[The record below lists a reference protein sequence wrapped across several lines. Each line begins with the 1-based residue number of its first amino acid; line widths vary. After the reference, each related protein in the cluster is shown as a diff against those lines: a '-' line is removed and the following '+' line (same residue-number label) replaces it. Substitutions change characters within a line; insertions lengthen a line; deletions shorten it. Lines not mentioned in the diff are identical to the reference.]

1 MINRKVITG
10 LIILIAG
17 ICGLSLAAVPEKSDS
32 KDMEM
37 SHEAALQRNL
47 STFNDIVKQLDMNYV
62 DSLRPSES
70 LRTAIEALLGTI
82 DPYTEYYSSE
92 DQEKLQRMTTGE
104 YGGIGS
110 YIMQRDGSAYISQP
124 MEGAPAAVAG
134 LRAGD
139 RILRV
144 DTVDVSGKGSDDV
157 TKLLRGQPGTVVNV
171 TVGRPYSA
179 DSIVSVRIE
188 RAKLQEPSVPYYAVK
203 GKTGYLRLTSF
214 LMSSPEEVRKVLE
227 EFKDKGIQNIVLDL
241 RGNGGGLI
249 ESAVE
254 ILSNFVPKGTEVV
267 RTRYRDSSK
276 EKVYKTKHDPVFNDI
291 PMAVL
296 IDGGTASASEITAGA
311 LQDLDRAI
319 LVGSRSFGKGLVQN
333 TIPLPYSGVLKV
345 TVAKYYIPSGR
356 LVQAVDYS
364 HRNADGSVGRVPD
377 SLTNVYHTLHGRE
390 VRDGGGLKPDTLID
404 WGAPNRLVY
413 NAVADNWVFDYATR
427 YAAEHPEIVP
437 ADEFAITD
445 EIYDDFKKSIDPE
458 KFKYDK
464 VCEEMLKRLRETA
477 KAEGYMNPETEAQ
490 LDTLAKMLT
499 HNLDKDLDTH
509 RKEISVYLGSEIV
522 GRYYYDRGRMAYELL
537 DDKAFAD
544 AVSIMENPALYNSI
558 LGHKAINEGKKSGKR

>member
-188 RAKLQEPSVPYYAVK
+188 RAKLQEPSVPYYTVK

-276 EKVYKTKHDPVFNDI
+276 EKVYKTKHDPVFKDI

>member
-188 RAKLQEPSVPYYAVK
+188 RAKLQEPSVPYYTVK

>member
-17 ICGLSLAAVPEKSDS
+17 ICGLSLAAVPEKSGS

-188 RAKLQEPSVPYYAVK
+188 RAKLQEPSVPYYTVK

>member
-17 ICGLSLAAVPEKSDS
+17 MCGLSLAAVPEKSDS

-188 RAKLQEPSVPYYAVK
+188 RAKLQEPSVPYYTVK

>member
-188 RAKLQEPSVPYYAVK
+188 RAKLQEPSVPYYTVK

-427 YAAEHPEIVP
+427 YAAEHLEIVP